1 MNIANLILLN
11 RLDSTIFE
19 DKIHFLAN
27 KNFNEYYPNKT
38 ADFSTAQFYF
48 DPKT

>member
-1 MNIANLILLN
+1 LFN
-11 RLDSTIFE
+11 RLDLTIFE
-19 DKIHFLAN
+19 DKIHFSAN

-38 ADFSTAQFYF
+38 ADSSTLKAQFYF